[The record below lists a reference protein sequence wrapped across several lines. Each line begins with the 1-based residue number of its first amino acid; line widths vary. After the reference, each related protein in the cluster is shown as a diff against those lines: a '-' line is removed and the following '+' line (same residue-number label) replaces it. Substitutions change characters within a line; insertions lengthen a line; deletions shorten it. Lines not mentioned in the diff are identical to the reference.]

1 MASGEPVRKRLYSL
15 KEAAV
20 YMGISVWSL
29 RRLIWNG
36 LLPSVQGQRW
46 RRVLVDVMDMDRYIE
61 QNKVM
66 EPPSEWPKGKK
77 EGAYGDAV

>member
-1 MASGEPVRKRLYSL
+1 MAGGEPVRKRLYSL

-36 LLPSVQGQRW
+36 LLPSVRGQGW
-46 RRVLVDVMDMDRYIE
+46 RRVLVDVGDMDGYID
-61 QNKVM
+61 QHKVV
-66 EPPSEWPKGKK
+66 EPPLEWAKKRK